1 MHGHTYVPSV
11 SMEFHWSLPFLY
23 IKETTIVFNG
33 SSNWQA
39 TRTNKDRQQE
49 QPEQER
55 AAHHHTRQRVNLH
68 APGHGKRCW
77 KKQGQPAKLI
87 TMWSLSGLRLPG
99 VAPALGRA
107 RPDERTR
114 SPSLP
119 GFPPPVT
126 LPACVRD
133 RGQRHRNSKPERLPF
148 GVASTS
154 SRHRNPQT
162 QRPLP
167 PLPFPTAPCTVS
179 SSQER
184 RGQTQHGNRMN
195 SAAYDT
201 EVGE

>member
-1 MHGHTYVPSV
+1 
-11 SMEFHWSLPFLY
+11 MEFHGSLPFLY

-126 LPACVRD
+126 LPACLPLADAALACRPACVIA
-133 RGQRHRNSKPERLPF
+133 GGVIVTRNR
-148 GVASTS
+148 S
-154 SRHRNPQT
+154 SFH
-162 QRPLP
+162 L
-167 PLPFPTAPCTVS
+167 
-179 SSQER
+179 E
-184 RGQTQHGNRMN
+184 
-195 SAAYDT
+195 
-201 EVGE
+201 